1 MQNKGAIRV
10 IAIVFALIFLFQLS
24 FTAVTKIVE
33 RKASKTAEALVYP
46 KNANGEEIPVSESIQ
61 AVIDETMQK
70 RSMDAD
76 QAKNYVK
83 EKLENSYLDSVSTV
97 PVYNLGFKKYT
108 YRDAKEKEINLGLDL
123 KGGMNVTLEV
133 SVKDIVKALSGDSQ
147 EPVFLQ
153 AMEEATKKQEES
165 KGDFVSLFGEA
176 FEKIDPNAKLASIF
190 LYEFKDKGIDI
201 NSSNADV
208 LKVLKEESDA
218 AIDRSYQILGT
229 RIDRFGVAQP
239 NIQKMENS
247 GRILVELPG
256 IKDPERV
263 RKLLQGTAQ
272 LEFWET
278 YNFSE
283 VQQYFAEADAKL
295 AEVRNAKND
304 IATPEVTEEPAAE
317 EGTEVVAEEGA
328 EATEA
333 TEAVTPAD
341 STANSDLL
349 DELTESKTEEEQ
361 VAEDE
366 NAEQFAKNHP
376 LLAKLQMFNSN
387 SARVGIAM
395 VKDTADVN
403 QMLAEA
409 RDMNIFPRNL
419 KLAWTKDAQ
428 TYSGENSEG
437 GEFLDLV
444 ALKMSRDNKCALG
457 GEVITDARQDYG
469 QNNQVEVTIQ
479 MNPEGAKTWK
489 RLTGENIGKQIAIV
503 LDDLVYS
510 YPVVNGE
517 IPNGRSSISGGGMT
531 IEEAQDLANIL
542 KAGKLPAPARILEE
556 QVVGPSLGKE
566 AVQKG
571 MWSMV
576 FAFILVLV
584 YMVFFY
590 KKAGLVADVALLVNV
605 FFLFGVLACLGS
617 VLTLPGIAGIVLTLG
632 MAVDSNV
639 IIFERIKEEI
649 KAGKGIKLAI
659 ADGYK
664 NAYSAIIDG
673 NVTTLITGIILIIL
687 GTGPVHSFAV
697 TLCIGIL
704 TSLATSI
711 FITRLIFE
719 RMLAKEKEISFSTKL
734 TQNFLQDKHFRF
746 IDIRK
751 TSFIICAV
759 FLVVSLASLGIR
771 GLNLGIDFKGG
782 RNYVVQF
789 DDPSIKVE
797 QVRDAL
803 AESKVTVDATS
814 IHNAL
819 GMRAD
824 QEVEAWS
831 TPEVKTYGT
840 NGQVKITT
848 KFLINNDNTAVD
860 SVIQVILYNN
870 LRGLYQNDL
879 TMTQFSSEDES
890 VGILSTQKVGATIAS
905 DVTRKS
911 IWAIVVA
918 LALMFVYI
926 AIRFKKWQYGVASIM
941 ALTQDTL
948 IVLGMYSLFYNILP
962 FTMEVDQ
969 SFIAAVLTVIGYS
982 INATVVIFDRV
993 RENVNLH
1000 PKTSWKEN
1008 MTNAVNST
1016 LTRSFNTSGSTLV
1029 VLLAIFIF
1037 GGDTIR
1043 GFIFALLVGV
1053 LAGTFS
1059 SVFLST
1065 PFAYVLMGG
1074 RKKDKQLAEEGTE
1087 KK

>member
-1 MQNKGAIRV
+1 MQNKGVIRT
-10 IAIVFALIFLFQLS
+10 IAIIFSLIFLYQLS
-24 FTAVTKIVE
+24 FTLVTKRVE
-33 RKASKTAEALVYP
+33 KKAAKFAEAEATKL
-46 KNANGEEIPVSESIQ
+46 ANGDESQ
-61 AVIDETMQK
+61 YNLLKDE
-70 RSMDAD
+70 
-76 QAKNYVK
+76 K
-83 EKLENSYLDSVSTV
+83 ETYYLDSVSNV
-97 PVYNLGFKKYT
+97 NVYNLLFKKYT
-108 YRDAKEKEINLGLDL
+108 YRDAKEREINLGLDL

-133 SVKDIVKALSGDSQ
+133 SVKDIVNALSGESQ
-147 EPVFLQ
+147 DPTFLQ
-153 AMEEATKKQEES
+153 AMELATKRQEES
-165 KGDFVSLFGEA
+165 KGDFVTLFGEA
-176 FEKIDPNAKLASIF
+176 FEEVDPNARLASIF
-190 LYEFKDKGIDI
+190 LYEFKDKGITV
-201 NSSNADV
+201 NSSNSDV
-208 LKVLKEESDA
+208 LKVLKSESDG

-239 NIQKMENS
+239 NIQKLENS

-256 IKDPERV
+256 IKDPKRV

-278 YNFSE
+278 YTFSE
-283 VQQYFAEADAKL
+283 LQQYFIDADAKL
-295 AEVRNAKND
+295 AETRKAKSNLESTEVTTEE
-304 IATPEVTEEPAAE
+304 TPEE
-317 EGTEVVAEEGA
+317 VAEA
-328 EATEA
+328 EAPAEQ
-333 TEAVTPAD
+333 EELAVAD
-341 STANSDLL
+341 STVQESSLL
-349 DELTESKTEEEQ
+349 DELAENTTEEQITEEEDVNQ
-361 VAEDE
+361 YAES
-366 NAEQFAKNHP
+366 HP
-376 LLAKLQMFNSN
+376 LIYMLNMGGLYGSY
-387 SARVGIAM
+387 ARVGMAQ
-395 VKDTADVN
+395 VKDTAAIN
-403 QMLAEA
+403 QMLAETKTL
-409 RDMNIFPRNL
+409 FPRNL
-419 KLAWTKDAQ
+419 KLAWTVKPD
-428 TYSGENSEG
+428 TYTGANGESVEM
-437 GEFLDLV
+437 LDLV

-469 QNNQVEVTIQ
+469 QGNQVEVTIQ
-479 MNPEGAKTWK
+479 MNPEGAKVWK
-489 RLTGENIGKQIAIV
+489 RLTGENVGRQIAIV
-503 LDDLVYS
+503 LDDYVYS
-510 YPVVNGE
+510 YPNVNGE

-584 YMVFFY
+584 YMVLFY
-590 KKAGLVADVALLVNV
+590 NKSGLVADVALLVNV

-639 IIFERIKEEI
+639 IIFERIKEEV

-659 ADGYK
+659 EDGYK

-673 NVTTLITGIILIIL
+673 NVTTLITGVILIIL

-697 TLCIGIL
+697 TLCVGIL

-711 FITRLIFE
+711 FISRLIFE
-719 RMLAKEKEISFSTKL
+719 RMLSKDKEITFT
-734 TQNFLQDKHFRF
+734 TNWTRNFLQGTHYDF
-746 IDIRK
+746 IGFRK
-751 TSFIICAV
+751 TSFIICAC
-759 FLVVSLASLGIR
+759 FLVVGLGSLAIR

-789 DDPSIKVE
+789 DDPSMKVE
-797 QVRDAL
+797 TVREAL
-803 AESKVTVDATS
+803 ADIDINKDA
-814 IHNAL
+814 IHSAL
-819 GMRAD
+819 AMRED
-824 QEVEAWS
+824 QEVEDWS

-848 KFLINNDNTAVD
+848 KFLIKNDSPEVD
-860 SVIQVILYNN
+860 SVIQVILYDN
-870 LRGLYQNDL
+870 LKGLYNNDL
-879 TMTQFSSEDES
+879 SMSQFSSEDET

-911 IWAIVVA
+911 IWAIIVA

-941 ALTQDTL
+941 ALAQDTIL
-948 IVLGMYSLFYNILP
+948 VLGMYSLFYNVLP

-982 INATVVIFDRV
+982 INATVVIFDRI
-993 RENVNLH
+993 RENVGLH
-1000 PKTSWKEN
+1000 PKSSWKEN
-1008 MTNAVNST
+1008 MNNAVNST
-1016 LTRSFNTSGSTLV
+1016 LTRSFNTSGTTLV

-1043 GFIFALLVGV
+1043 GFIFALLVGI

-1059 SVFLST
+1059 SVFLSS
-1065 PFAYVLMGG
+1065 PFAYVLMKGD
-1074 RKKDKQLAEEGTE
+1074 KKDKQIAENDDT
-1087 KK
+1087 KKKK

>member
-1 MQNKGAIRV
+1 MQNKGAIRA
-10 IAIVFALIFLFQLS
+10 IAIIFALIFAYQLS
-24 FTAVTKIVE
+24 FTVVTKIVE
-33 RKASKTAEALVYP
+33 RRAE
-46 KNANGEEIPVSESIQ
+46 KNATEQVFPKDANGQNIAVSESIQ
-61 AVIDETMQK
+61 DAIAETMEK
-70 RSMDAD
+70 KNMDEM
-76 QAKNYVK
+76 QAKNYLK
-83 EKLENSYLDSVSTV
+83 ERIENSYLDSMNNVN
-97 PVYNLGFKKYT
+97 VYNLGFKKYT
-108 YRDAKEKEINLGLDL
+108 YRDAKEREINLGLDL

-133 SVKDIVKALSGDSQ
+133 SVKDIVKALSHDSQ
-147 EPVFLQ
+147 DPTFLQ
-153 AMEEATKKQEES
+153 AMELATKRQQES
-165 KGDFVSLFGEA
+165 KGDFVTLFGEA
-176 FEKIDPNAKLASIF
+176 YKEIDPNAKLVSIF
-190 LYEFKDKGIDI
+190 LLEFKDKKDINI
-201 NSSNADV
+201 NSSNEDV
-208 LKVLKEESDA
+208 LKVLREESDA

-239 NIQKMENS
+239 NIQKLENS

-283 VQQYFAEADAKL
+283 IQQAFVQADAKL
-295 AEVRNAKND
+295 AADRKARKNGEE
-304 IATPEVTEEPAAE
+304 TPAVTEEE
-317 EGTEVVAEEGA
+317 ETEV
-328 EATEA
+328 TEA
-333 TEAVTPAD
+333 TEEELAVAEEVEATAD
-341 STANSDLL
+341 STDTDLIDQL
-349 DELTESKTEEEQ
+349 AENQEEE
-361 VAEDE
+361 VEATDE
-366 NAEQFAKNHP
+366 ELDADHP
-376 LLAKLQMFNSN
+376 LFSKLQPVNTN

-395 VKDTADVN
+395 VKDTAAIN
-403 QMLAEA
+403 QMLAECKSL
-409 RDMNIFPRNL
+409 FPRQL
-419 KLAWTKDAQ
+419 KLAWTVKPE
-428 TYSGENSEG
+428 TYPGEN
-437 GEFLDLV
+437 GESIEVLDLV
-444 ALKMSRDNKCALG
+444 ALKMSRDNTCALG

-469 QNNQVEVTIQ
+469 QGNQVEVTIQ
-479 MNPEGAKTWK
+479 MNPEGANKWK
-489 RLTGENIGKQIAIV
+489 NLTRDNVGKQIAIV

-556 QVVGPSLGKE
+556 QVVGPTLGKE
-566 AVQKG
+566 SVQKG

-576 FAFILVLV
+576 FAFLLVLI

-590 KKAGLVADVALLVNV
+590 KKAGYVADIALLVNV

-659 ADGYK
+659 QDGYK

-673 NVTTLITGIILIIL
+673 NVTTLITGIILIVL

-704 TSLATSI
+704 TSLFTSI

-719 RMLAKEKEISFSTKL
+719 RMLDKDKEISFSSNFTR
-734 TQNFLQDKHFRF
+734 NFLQDKHYRF

-751 TSFIICAV
+751 TSFIICIV
-759 FLVVSLASLGIR
+759 FLVISLGSLGIR
-771 GLNLGIDFKGG
+771 RLNLGIDFTGG

-797 QVRDAL
+797 QVRDVLSNVNIDKAGIHSAL
-803 AESKVTVDATS
+803 QMSDDA
-814 IHNAL
+814 
-819 GMRAD
+819 D
-824 QEVEAWS
+824 VEDWS

-848 KFLINNDNTAVD
+848 KFLIDNDNPAVD
-860 SVIQVILYNN
+860 SVIQVILYDN
-870 LRGLYQNDL
+870 LKSLYQEEM
-879 TMTQFSSEDES
+879 TMTKFSSEDET

-911 IWAIVVA
+911 IWAIIVA

-941 ALTQDTL
+941 ALAQDTI

-982 INATVVIFDRV
+982 INATVVIFDRI

-1000 PKTSWKEN
+1000 PKSSWKEN
-1008 MTNAVNST
+1008 MVNAVNST

-1059 SVFLST
+1059 SVFLSS
-1065 PFAYVLMGG
+1065 PFAYVLMKGS
-1074 RKKDKQLAEEGTE
+1074 KKDKQIEAEDT
-1087 KK
+1087 KKK

>member
-1 MQNKGAIRV
+1 MQNKGAIRT
-10 IAIVFALIFLFQLS
+10 IAIIFALIFIYQLS
-24 FTAVTKIVE
+24 FTLVTKRVE
-33 RKASKTAEALVYP
+33 KKAVKYAEAEASKLANTNEATYGLI
-46 KNANGEEIPVSESIQ
+46 KDQ
-61 AVIDETMQK
+61 KET
-70 RSMDAD
+70 
-76 QAKNYVK
+76 Y
-83 EKLENSYLDSVSTV
+83 YLDSISNVN
-97 PVYNLGFKKYT
+97 VYNLLFKKYT
-108 YRDAKEKEINLGLDL
+108 YRDAKEREINLGLDL

-133 SVKDIVKALSGDSQ
+133 SVKDIVKALAGHSQ
-147 EPVFLQ
+147 DPTFVR
-153 AMEEATKKQEES
+153 AMELATERQEKS
-165 KGDFVSLFGEA
+165 QGDFVTLFGEA
-176 FEKIDPNAKLASIF
+176 FEEVDPNARLASIF
-190 LYEFKDKGIDI
+190 LYEFKDKGITV
-201 NSSNADV
+201 NSTNSEV
-208 LKVLKEESDA
+208 LKVLRSESEG
-218 AIDRSYQILGT
+218 AINRSYQILRT

-239 NIQKMENS
+239 NIQKLENS

-256 IKDPERV
+256 IKDPKRV

-283 VQQYFAEADAKL
+283 LQQYFAEANNKL
-295 AEVRNAKND
+295 AETRKAQKALDSNPAPEA
-304 IATPEVTEEPAAE
+304 ATVENQEVVAAE
-317 EGTEVVAEEGA
+317 EG
-328 EATEA
+328 
-333 TEAVTPAD
+333 AVIDSTKAVAD
-341 STANSDLL
+341 STEANLL
-349 DELTESKTEEEQ
+349 DQLAENNETEALS
-361 VAEDE
+361 EDE
-366 NAEQFAKNHP
+366 EMNKFQENNPLFAY
-376 LLAKLQMFNSN
+376 LQPSFYQNEAGQVMAGET
-387 SARVGIAM
+387 ARVGIAQ
-395 VKDTADVN
+395 VKDTATIN
-403 QMLAEA
+403 QMLAET
-409 RDMNIFPRNL
+409 RSLFPRNL
-419 KLAWTKDAQ
+419 KFAWTVKPEITQ
-428 TYSGENSEG
+428 GEMQ
-437 GEFLDLV
+437 FLELV

-469 QNNQVEVTIQ
+469 QGNQVEVTIQ
-479 MNPEGAKTWK
+479 MNSEGAKAWK

-503 LDDLVYS
+503 LDDYVYS

-531 IEEAQDLANIL
+531 IDEAQDLANIL

-590 KKAGLVADVALLVNV
+590 KKAGTVADIALLVNV

-639 IIFERIKEEI
+639 IIFERIKEEV
-649 KAGKGIKLAI
+649 KAGKGLKLAI

-711 FITRLIFE
+711 FISRLIFE
-719 RMLAKEKEISFSTKL
+719 RMLSKDREISFSTAW
-734 TQNFLQDKHFRF
+734 TRNFLQDKHYDF
-746 IDIRK
+746 IDMRK
-751 TSFIICAV
+751 TSFIICIC
-759 FLVVSLASLGIR
+759 FLVVSLGSLGIR

-789 DDPSIKVE
+789 DNPSIKVE
-797 QVRDAL
+797 QVREAL
-803 AESKVTVDATS
+803 SNVNFDKNA
-814 IHNAL
+814 IHSAL
-819 GMRAD
+819 EMREG
-824 QEVEAWS
+824 QEVEDWS

-848 KFLINNDNTAVD
+848 KFLIKNDSPEVD
-860 SVIQVILYNN
+860 SVIQVILYDG
-870 LRGLYQNDL
+870 LKGLYNNSL
-879 TMTQFSSEDES
+879 TMTQFSSEDET

-911 IWAIVVA
+911 IIAIIVA
-918 LALMFVYI
+918 LALMFCYI

-941 ALTQDTL
+941 ALAQDTI
-948 IVLGMYSLFYNILP
+948 IVLGMYSLFYNVLP

-982 INATVVIFDRV
+982 INATVVIFDRI
-993 RENVNLH
+993 RENVGLH
-1000 PKTSWKEN
+1000 PKSTLKEN
-1008 MTNAVNST
+1008 MVNAVNST

-1059 SVFLST
+1059 SVFLSS
-1065 PFAYVLMGG
+1065 PFAYVLMKGK
-1074 RKKDKQLAEEGTE
+1074 KKDKEIAEESTS
-1087 KK
+1087 KKK

>member
-1 MQNKGAIRV
+1 MQNKGAIRTL
-10 IAIVFALIFLFQLS
+10 AIIFALIFLYQLS
-24 FTAVTKIVE
+24 FTLVTKRVE
-33 RKASKTAEALVYP
+33 KKAAKFAEAEATKL
-46 KNANGEEIPVSESIQ
+46 ANGDESQMNLIRNER
-61 AVIDETMQK
+61 ET
-70 RSMDAD
+70 
-76 QAKNYVK
+76 Y
-83 EKLENSYLDSVSTV
+83 YLDSVSNV
-97 PVYNLGFKKYT
+97 NVYNLLVKKYT
-108 YRDAKEKEINLGLDL
+108 YRDAKEREINLGLDL

-133 SVKDIVKALSGDSQ
+133 SVKDIVNALAGANSTNPTFQ
-147 EPVFLQ
+147 Q
-153 AMEEATKKQEES
+153 AMKLATERQEKSE
-165 KGDFVSLFGEA
+165 GDFVTLFGESIQ
-176 FEKIDPNAKLASIF
+176 EIDPNFSLASIF
-190 LYEFKDKGIDI
+190 LYEFKDKGITV
-201 NSSNADV
+201 NSNNSDV
-208 LKVLKEESDA
+208 LKVLKSESEDA
-218 AIDRSYQILGT
+218 INRSYQILRT

-239 NIQKMENS
+239 NIQKMEGS

-256 IKDPERV
+256 IKDPKRV

-283 VQQYFAEADAKL
+283 LAHYFDQANAELAKTRKAQKAL
-295 AEVRNAKND
+295 ANGETE
-304 IATPEVTEEPAAE
+304 TPAETTEQ
-317 EGTEVVAEEGA
+317 
-328 EATEA
+328 
-333 TEAVTPAD
+333 AVDSTMVAD
-341 STANSDLL
+341 STKVADSTEVSLAEQLEGNKEKEDL
-349 DELTESKTEEEQ
+349 SEEEALTQYQESNPLYAYMQPSFYQNEAGQ
-361 VAEDE
+361 VVAGET
-366 NAEQFAKNHP
+366 
-376 LLAKLQMFNSN
+376 
-387 SARVGIAM
+387 ARVGIAQ
-395 VKDTADVN
+395 VKDTATIN
-403 QMLAEA
+403 RMLAEVIGK
-409 RDMNIFPRNL
+409 NIFPRNL
-419 KLAWTKDAQ
+419 KFAWTVKPEITQ
-428 TYSGENSEG
+428 GEM
-437 GEFLDLV
+437 EFLELV
-444 ALKMSRDNKCALG
+444 ALKASRDNKCALG
-457 GEVITDARQDYG
+457 GEVITDARQDFG

-479 MNPEGAKTWK
+479 MNSEGAKAWQ
-489 RLTGENIGKQIAIV
+489 RLTGENIGKQVAIV
-503 LDDLVYS
+503 LDDYVYS
-510 YPVVNGE
+510 FPVVNQE
-517 IPNGRSSISGGGMT
+517 ISGGRSQISGGGMT

-576 FAFILVLV
+576 IAFLLVLV

-590 KKAGLVADVALLVNV
+590 NKSGFVADIALLVNV

-639 IIFERIKEEI
+639 IIFERIKEEV

-659 ADGYK
+659 EDGYK

-673 NVTTLITGIILIIL
+673 NVTTLITGVILIIL

-711 FITRLIFE
+711 FISRLIFE
-719 RMLAKEKEISFSTKL
+719 RMLSKEREITFSTNM
-734 TQNFLQDKHFRF
+734 TRNFLQDKHYDF
-746 IDIRK
+746 IGMRK
-751 TSFIICAV
+751 TSFIICIC
-759 FLVVSLASLGIR
+759 FLIVSLGSLAFR
-771 GLNLGIDFKGG
+771 GMNLGIDFKGG

-789 DDPSIKVE
+789 DDPNMKVE
-797 QVRDAL
+797 TVREAL
-803 AESKVTVDATS
+803 AESAVNIDKNA
-814 IHNAL
+814 IHSAL
-819 GMRAD
+819 EMRDD
-824 QEVEAWS
+824 QEVENWS

-848 KFLINNDNTAVD
+848 KFLIKNDSPEVD
-860 SVIQVILYNN
+860 SVIQTILYDGLKGLYGNN
-870 LRGLYQNDL
+870 L
-879 TMTQFSSEDES
+879 TMNQFSSEDET

-911 IWAIVVA
+911 IIAIIVA
-918 LALMFVYI
+918 LVLMFCYI
-926 AIRFKKWQYGVASIM
+926 ALRFRKWQYGVSSIM
-941 ALTQDTL
+941 ALAQDTI

-993 RENVNLH
+993 RENMSLH
-1000 PKTSWKEN
+1000 PKASWKEN
-1008 MTNAVNST
+1008 MVNAVNST

-1043 GFIFALLVGV
+1043 GFIFAMLVGV

-1065 PFAYVLMGG
+1065 PFAYMLMKGD
-1074 RKKDKQLAEEGTE
+1074 KKDKEIAEESSS
-1087 KK
+1087 KKK